1 MQGPSRLEGYG
12 GFRKTVQRDQMGR
25 YKCSLSLVGKDCAAK
40 ENHDGHRLQG
50 SMLQPAKWMEECW
63 VVVSGVAIARRT
75 PGGRR
80 KGRNWRLRAHVC
92 GHKSH
97 QRSTEHRERCLAA
110 RERGWVPGAQ
120 GQTDIVWGSSHHP
133 GPERRRAERAGARSH
148 FAIEFFSGPRGR
160 KRPAIRALVFCSEQL
175 RTSRRA

>member
-1 MQGPSRLEGYG
+1 MGSAPAIRANSRLDSGLG
-12 GFRKTVQRDQMGR
+12 IRVRRRFPLDKRQKPSSAFPCKDLGWRAMTVPKMVQREMGR

-80 KGRNWRLRAHVC
+80 KGPNWRLRAHVC
-92 GHKSH
+92 GHEVT
-97 QRSTEHRERCLAA
+97 STFHRA
-110 RERGWVPGAQ
+110 
-120 GQTDIVWGSSHHP
+120 
-133 GPERRRAERAGARSH
+133 
-148 FAIEFFSGPRGR
+148 
-160 KRPAIRALVFCSEQL
+160 
-175 RTSRRA
+175 